1 MYHSSYA
8 ISIVVFSS
16 ESVDQSLTPCGTC
29 GRTFMPETLVSKSG
43 IYYVTV
49 NKSFV
54 ALELNTCGFFSVE

>member
-49 NKSFV
+49 HKSFV
-54 ALELNTCGFFSVE
+54 AL